1 MTTFDES
8 KVRRATDGKFANKPH
23 AESDVSLHSG
33 SLSEEQVFELLN
45 DHGLAMWEDPYIDDD
60 GTLVIDSPSGHAD
73 VSVNVKRVDNIYDL
87 RAALAEEMESFDV
100 DEQFYRHL
108 EDLGRGQGQP
118 PTALLASLESDRRF
132 LADTAESLRRENR
145 GLPPVGWL
153 DLSGVPSPDL
163 PVTLKNAEDFMHE
176 AGLMFGDAAVR
187 GYGKKVSVGIV
198 GPSGTLVQFDVDKGQ
213 NMSALYEDAEY
224 FARNFNA
231 REEFEDYSLS
241 QLDEVKQLIAGLEED
256 EKFFHNLAENL
267 RRIS

>member
-163 PVTLKNAEDFMHE
+163 PVTLKNAEDFMFG
-176 AGLMFGDAAVR
+176 AGLMSGSAAVQDQ
-187 GYGKKVSVGIV
+187 GAEVSVNMV
-198 GPSGTLVQFDVDKGQ
+198 GPNGTTIRFTVGKDQD
-213 NMSALYEDAEY
+213 MSALYEDAEY
-224 FARNFNA
+224 FAREFDA
-231 REEFEDYSLS
+231 EDEFENYHSPGFG
-241 QLDEVKQLIAGLEED
+241 QTKQLIAGLEED